1 MFSFPCT
8 TAGGKYTVV
17 KGLKLD
23 DEESQKR
30 IKKTTEELLG
40 ERAAVEQFLK

>member
-8 TAGGKYTVV
+8 TAGGKYKVV
-17 KGLKLD
+17 QGLKLD
-23 DEESQKR
+23 DADSQAK

-40 ERAAVEQFLK
+40 ERKEVEHLLK